1 MSDELSEHFDS
12 IESAQEF
19 VELLG
24 QAIEE
29 AKTEIQAQITAATA
43 AADPRWEQA
52 LHLVAYK
59 LGNLAQHMAT
69 SRRILNDLR
78 TLRRLLL
85 EERQPTT
92 RASAQGGP

>member
-1 MSDELSEHFDS
+1 MSDELAQPFES

-19 VELLG
+19 VELLA

-29 AKTEIQAQITAATA
+29 SKAEIEVQATTAQDAG
-43 AADPRWEQA
+43 DERQQQA
-52 LHLVAYK
+52 LQLVAYK
-59 LGNLAQHMAT
+59 LASLGSHMAT

-85 EERQPTT
+85 EERRQARKT
-92 RASAQGGP
+92 ADL

>member
-1 MSDELSEHFDS
+1 MSDELAQPFES

-19 VELLG
+19 VELLA

-29 AKTEIQAQITAATA
+29 SKAEIGVQATA
-43 AADPRWEQA
+43 AQDAGDQRQQQA
-52 LHLVAYK
+52 LQLVAYK
-59 LGNLAQHMAT
+59 LASLGSHMAT

-85 EERQPTT
+85 EERRQARKT
-92 RASAQGGP
+92 ADL

>member
-1 MSDELSEHFDS
+1 MSDELAQPFES

-19 VELLG
+19 VELLA

-29 AKTEIQAQITAATA
+29 SKAEIEVQAKAAQDAGEE
-43 AADPRWEQA
+43 RQQQA
-52 LHLVAYK
+52 LQLVAYK
-59 LGNLAQHMAT
+59 LASLGSHMAT

-85 EERQPTT
+85 EERRQARKT
-92 RASAQGGP
+92 ADL